1 MAATTARFAPRT
13 LAVLVDLLLARRAS
27 VARCA
32 EALRIEAADALSRQD
47 LSDLHEHED
56 PSVDTDAS
64 TALMLGEWVER
75 RLWEVEEAL
84 TRVADGKY
92 GYCVSCGGGIPLER
106 LRALPATVN
115 CVECSRRS
123 LYRIGE
129 TVDRDPRSVTIQEK
143 PGGDTSVSGSER

>member
-13 LAVLVDLLLARRAS
+13 LAALVDLLLARRAS

-32 EALRIEAADALSRQD
+32 ETLRIDAADARSQRD
-47 LSDLHEHED
+47 LSDLLDHED
-56 PSVDTDAS
+56 PSVDSDPS

-75 RLWEVEEAL
+75 RLEVEEAL

-106 LRALPATVN
+106 LRALPATTN

-123 LYRIGE
+123 LHGTEESI
-129 TVDRDPRSVTIQEK
+129 DRDPRSETIQLK

>member
-106 LRALPATVN
+106 LRALPATTN

-123 LYRIGE
+123 LHGTEESI
-129 TVDRDPRSVTIQEK
+129 DRDPRSETIQLK